1 MWHEITEQ
9 LASLTQAEIFDEGS
23 DLITLFEGFLNHLNW
38 NINQLSFIRIAENCA
53 RQYTDLEAAITF
65 MKEQEEKLTG
75 ALESDGAL
83 LFCKISQAEKR
94 LNQGKYND
102 CQDLLE
108 EVEEKLKP
116 LNDVHRIV
124 YSYLYKVTATF
135 YRRKEDF
142 NKAYD
147 AGL

>member
-1 MWHEITEQ
+1 
-9 LASLTQAEIFDEGS
+9 
-23 DLITLFEGFLNHLNW
+23 
-38 NINQLSFIRIAENCA
+38 
-53 RQYTDLEAAITF
+53 

-94 LNQGKYND
+94 LNQGRYND